1 MIKRLIHCTGLLIA
15 LLVLGVT
22 AARAQV
28 TDSQAGNARETVR
41 SEFQLSTL
49 LAQARRRPRLGFS
62 LMPPGILSST
72 GASSFSIAPMAA
84 GPNLQELGGGTV
96 GRLTKWTGF
105 TSSNSFIGDSS
116 IFEDK
121 YGNITIGTGTSTVT
135 VAGTIQ
141 ASGGTTV
148 AHDSTLTGNGT
159 SGIPLGVALPLV
171 LTGSGGQGVIQVTSQ
186 TVLGPGLLAVGGETG
201 PGVSGFGGKGGTLAG
216 GGTGVEAVGG
226 KSDMLSGGFGVFSQG
241 GESGSGD

>member
-1 MIKRLIHCTGLLIA
+1 MIKRLIHYTSLLIA

-28 TDSQAGNARETVR
+28 TDSQAGDAEETVR

-49 LAQARRRPRLGFS
+49 LAQTRRRPRMVFS
-62 LMPPGILSST
+62 LMPPDSLSRAGSP
-72 GASSFSIAPMAA
+72 SFSITPAA
-84 GPNLQELGGGTV
+84 IGSNLQVLGSGTV

-105 TSSNSFIGDSS
+105 NSSNSFIGDSS

-121 YGNITIGTGTSTVT
+121 FGNVSIGTGTSTVT

-148 AHDSTLTGNGT
+148 AHDSTLQGDGTSASRLGVAVPLVLRGLGGGALIDATNTGNG
-159 SGIPLGVALPLV
+159 
-171 LTGSGGQGVIQVTSQ
+171 
-186 TVLGPGLLAVGGETG
+186 
-201 PGVSGFGGKGGTLAG
+201 
-216 GGTGVEAVGG
+216 
-226 KSDMLSGGFGVFSQG
+226 
-241 GESGSGD
+241 